1 MKSESSSDPTNPIT
15 TPTPHLLSLA
25 LNGCGCCTPSTRSA
39 TASVLAT
46 TTADATPDPLTS
58 YQMEGLNCGH
68 CAGRV
73 TVTVQALP
81 LVDDVQVDLAAGG
94 GSTVTVTGAV
104 SGKGARQANE
114 EVGYAAF

>member
-15 TPTPHLLSLA
+15 TPTPHLLSVA
-25 LNGCGCCTPSTRSA
+25 
-39 TASVLAT
+39 
-46 TTADATPDPLTS
+46 S
-58 YQMEGLNCGH
+58 YQVEGLLCGH

-73 TVTVQALP
+73 TEAVQALP

-104 SGKGARQANE
+104 SAEGARQANE